1 MYVGVYE
8 REITPPIGCD
18 MPGYYCERLST
29 GVLDKLFCKAVV
41 ISESDENSEN
51 AAAVVVVDAVELNRE
66 FCCAVAKRASEF
78 SGIPT
83 ENISVTATHTHLGVP
98 SGDAVSKRNDEY
110 MALLVKY
117 CADAIY
123 EASENLTDCD
133 VYFGI
138 GKAEGLCFN
147 RDYVLKDGTV
157 CTNPGALK
165 NEIVKSY
172 SGVNDAV
179 PVVSF
184 KDKKGNVIAALIEYA
199 CHQDCV
205 GGLEYSGDYSSI
217 LSCELKKVYGGDF
230 VSVYLPGAAGD
241 LNNVDYIGNKT
252 PDYVTMGKILAK
264 ETERVISKSEKVNA
278 ENIKLKSD
286 SVKLKIRRASKEQ
299 KEYAEKVLSDPD
311 FKLDKR
317 IMLDKTILWL
327 LLEFEKKAETNPDFE
342 ELPVKIIALN
352 DLYIFLLPGE
362 LYHQFED
369 KIRECFKDKKV
380 ILAELSN
387 SEGGYFPVPEL
398 FGTYVYPTQLC
409 QGSRFTPES
418 GDILTDKAIELGK
431 SI

>member
-1 MYVGVYE
+1 
-8 REITPPIGCD
+8 
-18 MPGYYCERLST
+18 
-29 GVLDKLFCKAVV
+29 
-41 ISESDENSEN
+41 
-51 AAAVVVVDAVELNRE
+51 
-66 FCCAVAKRASEF
+66 
-78 SGIPT
+78 
-83 ENISVTATHTHLGVP
+83 
-98 SGDAVSKRNDEY
+98 
-110 MALLVKY
+110 
-117 CADAIY
+117 
-123 EASENLTDCD
+123 
-133 VYFGI
+133 
-138 GKAEGLCFN
+138 
-147 RDYVLKDGTV
+147 
-157 CTNPGALK
+157 
-165 NEIVKSY
+165 
-172 SGVNDAV
+172 
-179 PVVSF
+179 
-184 KDKKGNVIAALIEYA
+184 
-199 CHQDCV
+199 
-205 GGLEYSGDYSSI
+205 
-217 LSCELKKVYGGDF
+217 
-230 VSVYLPGAAGD
+230 
-241 LNNVDYIGNKT
+241 
-252 PDYVTMGKILAK
+252 MGKILAK

-369 KIRECFKDKKV
+369 KIRESFKDKKV